1 MSHISLKI
9 QGMAEGDKV
18 MESKQKSQVAV
29 LRCETYDLEEV
40 RTQLE
45 RGISLLG
52 GWSKWVKPGENILL
66 KPNLLAPDPPEKAV
80 TTHPAVFQAVA
91 ESLQQFGVNLTYGDS
106 PSNGTV
112 EAAARKSGL
121 DEVARQLGIRLS
133 NFKEGETIEFE
144 GSYHRHKTVM
154 AQGVLESDGL
164 VSLPKLK
171 THPLMRLTGAVKN
184 QLGCVV
190 GLNKKMF
197 HAKHPQSDHFAAMLA
212 DLTLYLKP
220 RLYIL
225 DAIVAMEGNG
235 PRGGAPRRTGVLMIS
250 ADPVALDATAS
261 RLVGLEPD
269 QVPTNRAG
277 QQNGLGVYRSEDI
290 ELLGDNLDQLAVKD
304 FNLGIGLPGF
314 AVKNIWLRNKI
325 VPFPQINPEHCKT
338 CGLCINACPMR
349 PPAVDWSK
357 AGKEQPPEYNYTTC
371 IRCYCCQEVCP
382 EGAITLA
389 VPWLGRILGRSSQ

>member
-1 MSHISLKI
+1 MIR
-9 QGMAEGDKV
+9 V
-18 MESKQKSQVAV
+18 NESNQKSQVVV
-29 LRCETYDLEEV
+29 LRCETYDPEEV

-52 GWSKWVKPGENILL
+52 GWSNWVNPGENILL

-80 TTHPAVFQAVA
+80 TTHPAVFRAVA

-106 PSNGTV
+106 PSNGTI

-121 DEVARQLGIRLS
+121 AEVAQQLGIRMA
-133 NFKEGETIEFE
+133 NFKEGDTVEIE
-144 GSYHRHKTVM
+144 GIYHRHKVAL

-164 VSLPKLK
+164 ISLPKLK
-171 THPLMRLTGAVKN
+171 THALVRLTGAIKN
-184 QLGCVV
+184 QFGCVV

-197 HAKHPQSDHFAAMLA
+197 HAKHPQVDHFAALLA
-212 DLTLYLKP
+212 DLNLYLKP

-225 DAIVAMEGNG
+225 DAIVSMEGNG
-235 PRGGAPRRTGVLMIS
+235 PRGGAPRRTGVLMLS

-269 QVPTNRAG
+269 QVPTTCAG
-277 QQNGLGVYRSEDI
+277 LQNGLGVYRSEEI
-290 ELLGDNLDQLAVKD
+290 ELLGDDLDQLKVKD
-304 FNLGIGLPGF
+304 FNLGIGMPGF
-314 AVKNIWLRNKI
+314 VIKNIWLRNQI
-325 VPFPQINPEHCKT
+325 VPRPQVHSELCKT
-338 CGLCINACPMR
+338 CGLCVNACPLR

-357 AGKEQPPEYNYTTC
+357 AGKDEPPQYNYATC

-389 VPWLGRILGRSSQ
+389 VPWLGKVLGRSSSR